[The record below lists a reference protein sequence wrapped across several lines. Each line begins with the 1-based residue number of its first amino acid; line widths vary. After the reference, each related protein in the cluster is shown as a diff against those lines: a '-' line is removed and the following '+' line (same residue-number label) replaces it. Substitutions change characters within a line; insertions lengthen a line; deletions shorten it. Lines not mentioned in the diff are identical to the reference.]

1 MSIPKQPRQLM
12 INLMYLVL
20 TALLALNVS
29 AEIFNAFRVVNDGL
43 KKSNTVLDDANNKV
57 PGEVD
62 KLARKDEANLRKY
75 ADRAI
80 PTRALSKEFNDYV
93 QSIVD
98 SMVNETGGYMTEV
111 NTGVTHLVGEKNKD
125 VTTRYLVGRNPASNS
140 GKGAELEQKIIETK
154 NKFLEFIDPADR
166 DAFIAK
172 ISMNVDSAWRATKK
186 KNWAHFNF
194 YQMPLGAT
202 LPILN
207 KLQNDA
213 KSTEAA
219 VLNYLMSKV
228 GGEDIRFDKYQV
240 VSAPKKGY
248 IISGEKYEAD
258 LYLSASS
265 SNVGTNMSAQVNGAS
280 VPVVDGVAKYSVV
293 PSGVGV
299 KKYSVRFS
307 VVNPVTGQTTTSE
320 NEFEYEVGERSVT
333 VSAAKMNVLYK
344 GVENPI
350 EVSAAGVSSNKINV
364 SFDGPGTISR
374 NSDATFSLTLA
385 NSARPGT
392 QGTVIVSAEGG
403 AASRKIFR
411 IKAIPDPIPRIG
423 GIRENRVGNGE
434 FKAQLGIAAVLENFD
449 FDAKCDIAGFTVTRA
464 ARGEDLME
472 SPNPGSRFAGEAMR
486 IIGMA
491 RPGNSYIFSN
501 IRCKCPGD
509 EVNRKLSDIYVLIQ

>member
-29 AEIFNAFRVVNDGL
+29 AEIFNAFRVVDDGL
-43 KKSNTVLDDANNKV
+43 RKSNSALDEANNKV
-57 PGEVD
+57 PAEVD
-62 KLARKDEANLRKY
+62 KLARKDEVNLRKY
-75 ADRAI
+75 ADRAA
-80 PTRALSKEFNDYV
+80 PTRALSREFTEYV
-93 QSIVD
+93 QAIID
-98 SMVNETGGYMTEV
+98 TMVHQTGGYETV
-111 NTGVTHLVGEKNKD
+111 PNTGVTHLKGEKNKD
-125 VTTRYLVGRNPASNS
+125 ITTRLMVGRNPAANS
-140 GKGAELEQKIIETK
+140 GKGAELEKKIVETRS
-154 NKFLEFIDPADR
+154 KFLEFIDPEDR
-166 DAFIAK
+166 AGFMPK
-172 ISMNVDSAWRATKK
+172 VSMNIDSAWRNTKK

-202 LPILN
+202 LPILD

-248 IISGEKYEAD
+248 IISGERYEAD

-265 SNVGTNMSAQVNGAS
+265 SNVGTNMTALVNGS
-280 VPVVDGVAKYSVV
+280 PVPVVDGVAKYSVV
-293 PSGVGV
+293 PSGIGV
-299 KKYSVRFS
+299 KKYAVRFS
-307 VVNPVTGQTTTSE
+307 VMNPVTNETTTAE

-344 GVENPI
+344 GVDNPI
-350 EVSAAGVSSNKINV
+350 EVSAAGVSSNQINV
-364 SFDGPGTISR
+364 SFEGPGSIRR
-374 NSDATFSLTLA
+374 NSDGTYTLNLE

-392 QGTVIVSAEGG
+392 NGTVVVSAAGNS
-403 AASRKIFR
+403 ARKVFR

-449 FDAKCDIAGFTVTRA
+449 FDAKCDIAGYTVTRV
-464 ARGEDLME
+464 ARGEDLVE
-472 SPNPGSRFAGEAMR
+472 APNPGSRFSGEGLR
-486 IIGMA
+486 IKDMA
-491 RPGNSYIFSN
+491 KPGNSYIFTN